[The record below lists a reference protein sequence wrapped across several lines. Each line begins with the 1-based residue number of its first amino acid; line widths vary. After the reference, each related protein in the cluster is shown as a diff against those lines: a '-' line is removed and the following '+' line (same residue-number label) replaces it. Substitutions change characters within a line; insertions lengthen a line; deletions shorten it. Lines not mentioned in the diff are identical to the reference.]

1 MATTTQP
8 HISAAEIPQPPT
20 TGPKLKG
27 FALASVLSALVLTL
41 LLEARD
47 QTIVGTALP
56 HIVASLQG
64 SDRYTWAVTAYTLGW
79 CSLIPIVVLIPQFA
93 LTRIGAIA
101 RMQAIMRIAASKA
114 EGDPYG
120 ETGKRRPCRS
130 GQMMITR

>member
-1 MATTTQP
+1 MITDGNYDSTPHLGGGNSTTTHHRAKAQ
-8 HISAAEIPQPPT
+8 
-20 TGPKLKG
+20 GL
-27 FALASVLSALVLTL
+27 ALASVLSALVLTL

-64 SDRYTWAVTAYTLGW
+64 YDRYTRAVTAYMLGW

-101 RMQAIMRIAASKA
+101 RMQAIMRIAASR
-114 EGDPYG
+114 G
-120 ETGKRRPCRS
+120 
-130 GQMMITR
+130 